1 MLHHNNDWCKYMKKI
16 VLLSIVFSALLV
28 AGASYTAYSGAVGSK
43 GTCASS
49 CHGSGTGT
57 ITVSGIPAS
66 YVPLTTY
73 TITVKHNGGST
84 ISNFNASTRKGTTST
99 TAGTFTASTNS
110 ALYSVVNY
118 ESGVRASVNNID
130 EAVFKWTAPAAGTG
144 EVKIYLSGLQGNK
157 SGATTKIILSVLES
171 VTGVSGTKEGIES
184 FVLNQNYPNPFNPVT
199 VINYQLAVTNHT
211 SLKVLDILGKEV
223 AVLVDETKEAGKY
236 SVKFDGTKLST
247 GIYFAKL
254 TSEGK
259 SQTIKLMLMK

>member
-1 MLHHNNDWCKYMKKI
+1 MKKI
-16 VLLSIVFSALLV
+16 FLLSILFSTLLV
-28 AGASYTAYSGAVGSK
+28 AHASYTAYSGAAGSK

-57 ITVSGIPAS
+57 ITVTGLPAT
-66 YVPLTTY
+66 YVPLTIY

-84 ISNFNASTRKGTTST
+84 ISNFNASSRKGATTT

-110 ALYSVVNY
+110 ALYSVAGS

-130 EAVFKWTAPAAGTG
+130 EAVFKWTAPAAGSG
-144 EVKIYLSGLQGNK
+144 EVKMYLSGLQGSK
-157 SGATTKIILSVLES
+157 SGATTKIILSILES
-171 VTGVSGTKEGIES
+171 VTGVSGTKEGIDS

-199 VINYQLAVTNHT
+199 VINYQLAVTSHT

-223 AVLVDETKEAGKY
+223 AVLVDETKEAGNY
-236 SVKFDGTKLST
+236 SVKFDGTKLSS

-254 TSEGK
+254 TSVGK
-259 SQTIKLMLMK
+259 SQIKKLMLMK